1 MRMMYQQ
8 LPDGWDTYWE
18 LRIDNKYGLRK
29 ACDTMIEMGFKEF
42 EDQTYFTIRQL
53 EMYTQYTIVCEC
65 QQCLEGLTEHKNQPR
80 AILPVRHYNEPE
92 REKGHR
98 YGNVW

>member
-1 MRMMYQQ
+1 MMYQR

-65 QQCLEGLTEHKNQPR
+65 LPCLDNRLEDEHKNRPHV
-80 AILPVRHYNEPE
+80 ILPASHYNE
-92 REKGHR
+92 REPGRR
-98 YGNVW
+98 YGHPY